1 MSIFNR
7 KPINIETAYKKY
19 ADILYRVA
27 LAHLAID
34 ADAQDVV
41 QDVFMKYMSTAP
53 VFNNDAHERAWL
65 LRVTVNRCHD
75 ISRHL
80 KVRESL
86 PIEEAVGI
94 AAPEKGEV
102 SELLELLSRIPSK
115 YKDTLILHCLE
126 GFSQQE
132 TAKILGISL
141 SAVKMRILRGR
152 EILEKIRQEERDV
165 Q

>member
-7 KPINIETAYKKY
+7 KPNDIETVYEKY

-41 QDVFMKYMSTAP
+41 QDVFIKYMSSAP
-53 VFNNDAHERAWL
+53 AFHDDAHERAWL

-75 ISRHL
+75 VTRYL
-80 KVRESL
+80 KVRESV
-86 PIEEAVGI
+86 PIEEAIGI
-94 AAPEKGEV
+94 ASPEKGDI
-102 SELLELLSRIPSK
+102 SELLELLSRVPSK
-115 YKDTLILHCLE
+115 YKETLILHCLE

-152 EILEKIRQEERDV
+152 EILEKIRQEEKDV

>member
-27 LAHLAID
+27 LAYLAID

-41 QDVFMKYMSTAP
+41 QDVFIKYMSSAP

-75 ISRHL
+75 VTRYL
-80 KVRESL
+80 KVRESV
-86 PIEEAVGI
+86 PIEDVIGI
-94 AAPEKGEV
+94 AAPDKAEV

-115 YKDTLILHCLE
+115 YKEALILHCLE

-152 EILEKIRQEERDV
+152 EIFEKMRQEDRDV

>member
-7 KPINIETAYKKY
+7 KPINVETAYKKY
-19 ADILYRVA
+19 ADMLYRVA
-27 LAHLAID
+27 LANLTVN

-41 QDVFMKYMSTAP
+41 QDVFMKYMTSAP
-53 VFNNDAHERAWL
+53 VFNDDAHERAWL

-75 ISRHL
+75 VTRSL
-80 KVRESL
+80 KVRESV
-86 PIEEAVGI
+86 PIEKVADI
-94 AAPEKGEV
+94 AAPEKRDV
-102 SELLELLSRIPSK
+102 SELLELLSHIPSK
-115 YKDTLILHCLE
+115 YKETLILHCLE
-126 GFSQQE
+126 GLSQKE

>member
-7 KPINIETAYKKY
+7 QKPNIETVYEKY

-27 LAHLAID
+27 LAHVTSD

-41 QDVFMKYMSTAP
+41 QDVFVKYMSVAP
-53 VFNNDAHERAWL
+53 VFNSDEHERAWL

-75 ISRHL
+75 VTRYL

-86 PIEEAVGI
+86 PIEDAAGI
-94 AAPEKGEV
+94 AAPEKGGV
-102 SELLELLSRIPSK
+102 SELLETLARIPDK

-152 EILEKIRQEERDV
+152 EILEKIRQEESDV

>member
-41 QDVFMKYMSTAP
+41 QDVFIKYMSSAP

-75 ISRHL
+75 VTRYL
-80 KVRESL
+80 KVRESV
-86 PIEEAVGI
+86 PIEDAIGI

-102 SELLELLSRIPSK
+102 PELLELISRIPTK
-115 YKDTLILHCLE
+115 YKEALILHCLE

-152 EILEKIRQEERDV
+152 EIFEKMRQEDRDV